1 MSTTSHYYAMLVDK
15 IHNISCGD
23 KYDKFYFLSLFDSTR
38 VHLWLETVPTNLM
51 LTKFDGLLVIM
62 ITDRSN
68 KMTQGL
74 INFLFQLSQAKSL
87 SNYGMSFKNW

>member
-1 MSTTSHYYAMLVDK
+1 MLVDK

-51 LTKFDGLLVIM
+51 LTKLWWIVSDHDHWQVKQDDTRFDQFFIQVVISKILVKLW
-62 ITDRSN
+62 N
-68 KMTQGL
+68 E
-74 INFLFQLSQAKSL
+74 F
-87 SNYGMSFKNW
+87 